1 MIVLI
6 CPKCHS
12 KFDISNNEKVLG
24 SKVKCYKCET
34 IWIAEMN
41 LMHEDIF
48 KDSIRENDLPSTPI
62 PESFLENKTKKSLVF
77 HFFFGIGI
85 VVLLGLFFLLRNAEN
100 SKKITS
106 NLSLTL
112 SPLEYKTD
120 KNPELIIRGYITN
133 KTDEL
138 YRLPL
143 LNILLYDN
151 KKNTLYK
158 KTRLPPMRLLGPKKT
173 IEIEFKIENPPA
185 QIYRVEVNFNTD
197 KKE

>member
-1 MIVLI
+1 MIILT
-6 CPKCHS
+6 CPKCQA

-34 IWIAEMN
+34 VWIAEMN

-48 KDSIRENDLPSTPI
+48 KNSTKENDLPPAPI
-62 PESFLENKTKKSLVF
+62 PEIRLKKKRKKSLFF
-77 HFFFGIGI
+77 HFLFGIGI
-85 VVLLGLFFLLRNAEN
+85 AVSLALFFLLKNTGNE
-100 SKKITS
+100 KKTTD
-106 NLSLTL
+106 LSLTL

-120 KNPELIIRGYITN
+120 ENPELIIRGYITN
-133 KTDEL
+133 ETDEL

-151 KKNTLYK
+151 KKNTLYN
-158 KTRLPPMRLLGPKKT
+158 KTRLPPMRLLGPKRT
-173 IEIEFKIENPPA
+173 IEIEFKIQNPPA
-185 QIYRVEVNFNTD
+185 QIHRVEVNFNTD